1 MKVESVLI
9 HLIDAPT
16 DDDRLERDPAA
27 VSRLAADI
35 RAQGLI
41 NPPAIEEKGNRY
53 ECIAGW
59 TRILAVREIGDLKIF
74 ARVYPPIDN
83 ARKQHI
89 RLSENLQ
96 RNDLTPIEEGRR
108 LFQLQRD
115 EKLDPDALAA
125 IVQRSTAWVEQRL
138 LLLSV
143 PDDLQALVH
152 ERDLSIGAA
161 LCLARCTEPA
171 HRAYLTNYAVN
182 GGATIATVRAWVEEW
197 RIHNEQGLEGPA
209 PLPPMPIAN
218 QPLTILIPCAKCHTP
233 HDYRT
238 TCVVRVCQPCGRE
251 IADEQQH
258 PNRQRADELPVG

>member
-1 MKVESVLI
+1 MRIESVLL
-9 HLIDAPT
+9 HLIDPPA
-16 DDDRLERDPAA
+16 DDDRLERDAA
-27 VSRLAADI
+27 AIDRLACDI
-35 RAQGLI
+35 RKQGLI
-41 NPPAIEEKGNRY
+41 NPPSIEEKGNRY

-59 TRILAVREIGDLKIF
+59 TRILAMRSLQEQTIH
-74 ARVYPPIDN
+74 ARIYPPLD
-83 ARKQHI
+83 AQRRQHI

-96 RNDLTPIEEGRR
+96 RSDLTPIEEARR

-115 EKLDPDALAA
+115 EKLDADALAA

-138 LLLSV
+138 TLLSV

-161 LCLARCTEPA
+161 LALARCTEPA

-182 GGATIATVRAWVEEW
+182 GGATITTVRAWVEEW
-197 RIHNEQGLEGPA
+197 RIHHEQGLDGPA

-218 QPLTILIPCAKCHTP
+218 QPVLVLIPCARCHTP

-238 TCVVRVCQPCGRE
+238 TCVVRVCQPCGRD
-251 IADEQQH
+251 IANEQQH
-258 PNRQRADELPVG
+258 PNRERTDELPVG